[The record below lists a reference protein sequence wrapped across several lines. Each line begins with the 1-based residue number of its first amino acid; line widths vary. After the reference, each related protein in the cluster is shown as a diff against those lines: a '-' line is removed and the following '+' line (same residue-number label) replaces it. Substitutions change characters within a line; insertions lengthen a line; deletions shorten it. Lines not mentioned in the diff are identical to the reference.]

1 MCARHIGCV
10 PTADFGSLEWDTYAF
25 AFGHRLVTLR
35 KARGLSQEE
44 VAERSGL
51 HRNAVSNLERAVS
64 NSKSGLANP
73 ELSTVYRLARALE
86 VPPVYLIPGANT
98 RILDRAAEQESN
110 ELLSDLERQLRDLI
124 NGERPD
130 VESASRETDW
140 IIDRG

>member
-1 MCARHIGCV
+1 M
-10 PTADFGSLEWDTYAF
+10 PTSDHGSLEWDTYAF

-35 KARGLSQEE
+35 KARGLSQEQ

-73 ELSTVYRLARALE
+73 ELSTVYRLARALD

-110 ELLSDLERQLRDLI
+110 QSLSDLERQLRGLI
-124 NGERPD
+124 SGELPD
-130 VESASRETDW
+130 SVSGAGLREPDW
-140 IIDRG
+140 IIERG